1 MSRHQVHLIW
11 LGGAIL
17 AFIVYWIGPDRFLA
31 ICAGLFDGF
40 DAFLHALLRNLGGQ
54 VFNVVRAAAIAG
66 YIVFVILGLLA
77 ARRGLP
83 AWWALTVITVL
94 VLLLVYRPEALSP
107 VGVGRW
113 VVALVLVLI
122 GGAVMTKRL
131 TNPPPG
137 RW

>member
-1 MSRHQVHLIW
+1 
-11 LGGAIL
+11 
-17 AFIVYWIGPDRFLA
+17 
-31 ICAGLFDGF
+31 
-40 DAFLHALLRNLGGQ
+40 
-54 VFNVVRAAAIAG
+54 
-66 YIVFVILGLLA
+66 
-77 ARRGLP
+77 LP